1 MNKFSFLHG
10 GMEVKHIDIV
20 KNRTE
25 QLNASFKAIAEARTI
40 LSRLEAMTGEIAEG
54 KGADISAIA
63 ASTSSLRN
71 CTDRI
76 LAGMVEAQTIPGVYL
91 VPASEG

>member
-1 MNKFSFLHG
+1 
-10 GMEVKHIDIV
+10 
-20 KNRTE
+20 
-25 QLNASFKAIAEARTI
+25 
-40 LSRLEAMTGEIAEG
+40 MTGEIAEG

-63 ASTSSLRN
+63 ASTSGLRN